1 MQCAAMLPLFLSWCW
16 KTLTISPCNYLRLGT
31 EFSPC
36 FYDIFSA
43 RGQIIL
49 FIPSLALIKVKTK
62 ENTLPPWERW
72 GEVLLQ
78 AMEVLSEEAP
88 QLP

>member
-1 MQCAAMLPLFLSWCW
+1 M
-16 KTLTISPCNYLRLGT
+16 TISLHNYLRLET

-36 FYDIFSA
+36 FCDVFSA

-49 FIPSLALIKVKTK
+49 FILSLAMIKVKTK
-62 ENTLPPWERW
+62 ENTLLPWEML

-78 AMEVLSEEAP
+78 AMEALSEEAP

>member
-1 MQCAAMLPLFLSWCW
+1 MA
-16 KTLTISPCNYLRLGT
+16 ISLHNYLRLET

-36 FYDIFSA
+36 FYDVFSA

-49 FIPSLALIKVKTK
+49 FILSLAMRKVKTK
-62 ENTLPPWERW
+62 ENTLLLWEML

-78 AMEVLSEEAP
+78 AMEALSEEAP